1 MVVTSDETQ
10 IQTFAD
16 WPMSHDNRTT
26 AKIQDIMP
34 LSSQGD
40 CGCGQTKTFRQKI
53 HVQTMLKM
61 SSIPELKRRRAP
73 KNILNTMMQETAN
86 GKLLVYEASVTD
98 LM

>member
-1 MVVTSDETQ
+1 
-10 IQTFAD
+10 
-16 WPMSHDNRTT
+16 
-26 AKIQDIMP
+26 
-34 LSSQGD
+34 
-40 CGCGQTKTFRQKI
+40 
-53 HVQTMLKM
+53 MLKM